1 MACAGITLCPSTVV
15 SPQLESWI
23 ARSDS
28 LYQSLDAAREQGDL
42 AQIDR
47 LVPRGQRFA
56 LTASSFTLGTV
67 LSGED
72 LRAFAA
78 STCRGQTALWLESQL
93 GSAFAWDV
101 DQSWLRRQYA
111 PARYPRWHAP
121 HGWHQDAAL
130 GVDFSRESASDSAA
144 FYPCP
149 MVTCWIALDS
159 CGVESPG
166 LEFVTRPLED
176 LVQPAELTEERIRG
190 RFPPEEFWRPVMQ
203 AGDALL
209 FRGEILHRTYVTPG
223 MTRDRTSIEVRFFPA
238 DKIPERLKADRFLTL
253 ATTTTD
259 GPGPPSLGEPL
270 PNG

>member
-1 MACAGITLCPSTVV
+1 MAWTGITLCPCIVV

-23 ARSDS
+23 ARSDA
-28 LYQSLDAAREQGDL
+28 LYQSHDAARRQGDP
-42 AQIDR
+42 AQLDR

-67 LSGED
+67 LSDDD

-78 STCRGQTALWLESQL
+78 SICRGQAALCLDSQL
-93 GSAFAWDV
+93 GSALAWDV

-130 GVDFSRESASDSAA
+130 GVDFTRESASDSPA

-159 CGVESPG
+159 CGVQSPG
-166 LEFVTRPLED
+166 LEFVTRPLDD
-176 LVQPAELTEERIRG
+176 LIQPAELTEERVRS

-209 FRGEILHRTYVTPG
+209 FRGEILHRTHVTPG
-223 MTRDRTSIEVRFFPA
+223 MTRDRTSIEARFFPA
-238 DKIPERLKADRFLTL
+238 DQIPERLKSDRFLYGSL
-253 ATTTTD
+253 A
-259 GPGPPSLGEPL
+259 SLEGSS
-270 PNG
+270 